1 MPKALELMDPR
12 VVTVDA
18 AASLLDVHRLFAEE
32 GISGAPVV
40 GDTEELEGVITTTDL
55 IRAVSETHE
64 SAAADTTYFRDLLPY
79 SSPDWTSG
87 TEDFQDRLGE
97 LTVADFMTRGVVSV
111 GPDASASEVA
121 ETLLEHRVH
130 RLFVVEDGVLR
141 GVISAFDLLR
151 LIRD

>member
-18 AASLLDVHRLFAEE
+18 SASLLDVHRLFAEE

-40 GDTEELEGVITTTDL
+40 GETEELEGVITSTDL
-55 IRAVSETHE
+55 IRAVGETHE
-64 SAAADTTYFRDLLPY
+64 SAASDTTYFRDLLPY
-79 SSPDWTSG
+79 SSPDWSSG
-87 TEDFQDRLGE
+87 TEDFQDRLSE

-111 GPDASASEVA
+111 GPDVSASEVA

-130 RLFVVEDGVLR
+130 RLFVVENGVLR
-141 GVISAFDLLR
+141 GVISAFDLLG